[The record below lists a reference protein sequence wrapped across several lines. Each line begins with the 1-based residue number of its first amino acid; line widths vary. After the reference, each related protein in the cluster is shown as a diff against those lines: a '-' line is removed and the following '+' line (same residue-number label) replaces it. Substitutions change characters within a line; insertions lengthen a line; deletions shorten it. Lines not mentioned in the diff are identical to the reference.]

1 MNRSRRIMRWMPWA
15 VAAVVSTV
23 ACRTNERTVT
33 SSNQLAGA
41 RTNERANRA
50 APAEASPMPKGQYDA
65 ERGDYSL
72 IDVGPLPLDAE
83 LRTLTRDFRSWDG
96 DRRRRAQRAT
106 SMDELYT
113 LVHFSKRS
121 AVFAMREKSAA
132 RCEDG
137 LTALSMIDEQ
147 RIDPRDAA
155 WAVGVL
161 DHAIRVAGAD
171 RASLLKAAAALA
183 SPGMAKLLDATRAP
197 GALSDWGYAEVQTD
211 RGVGLIRSGSAHY
224 RPTRD
229 MTSLAIKLAAT
240 LERGRY
246 VADPEVASELPAV
259 WFAKEHRGDA
269 ENLLRQSVAT
279 IAVNG
284 TLRKNT
290 TKAAGMQQ
298 FNEWVV
304 EMPAEQDASALQS
317 YVGDAASGRVS
328 VGTASGRLFALLV
341 AGSFMEGIEPFESKE
356 TLAVLAADARSLLAE
371 ADAAGGAARGVQR

>member
-1 MNRSRRIMRWMPWA
+1 
-15 VAAVVSTV
+15 
-23 ACRTNERTVT
+23 
-33 SSNQLAGA
+33 
-41 RTNERANRA
+41 
-50 APAEASPMPKGQYDA
+50 
-65 ERGDYSL
+65 
-72 IDVGPLPLDAE
+72 
-83 LRTLTRDFRSWDG
+83 
-96 DRRRRAQRAT
+96 
-106 SMDELYT
+106 
-113 LVHFSKRS
+113 
-121 AVFAMREKSAA
+121 MREKSTA

-137 LTALSMIDEQ
+137 LTALSMLDEQ
-147 RIDPRDAA
+147 RIDARDAA

-171 RASLLKAAAALA
+171 RANLLNAAASLA

-197 GALSDWGYAEVQTD
+197 GALSDWGYAEVQTE
-211 RGVGLIRSGSAHY
+211 RGVGLIRSGLAPY
-224 RPTRD
+224 KPTRN
-229 MTSLAIKLAAT
+229 MTLLAIKLAAT

-246 VADPEVASELPAV
+246 VADPEVASELPVV

-269 ENLLRQSVAT
+269 ENLLKQSVAT

-298 FNEWVV
+298 FTEWVV

-341 AGSFMEGIEPFESKE
+341 AGSFMEGIAPFESKE
-356 TLAVLAADARSLLAE
+356 TLAVLAADARTLLAE
-371 ADAAGGAARGVQR
+371 ADAAGGTARAVQR